1 MPAYFHANKCLFYAL
16 GNTTKNSQP
25 LFNTPLSWSL
35 KSKRANHDAWAIIG
49 PQSTR
54 LIKALFKQSDK
65 SVPATALSHPL
76 ADSAKCYPWETYSI
90 ANFSTRLLSSA
101 DGFVDYTARYG
112 SLRGDETQ
120 TVLSYLMNRV
130 PRNGSN
136 TESDTDDKVL
146 VFVAEIAHKLDLK
159 KLSVYQA
166 LALLDR
172 PLIGLSN
179 GQSRRL
185 KIAHALLLRRSLLVL
200 EEPYTGLDPPSR
212 ARLSQLLET
221 LHRSMSPNVLLL
233 LKPSD
238 SLPDYITHVLQ
249 INDDG
254 VIQSGPKDEVL
265 SVLHSDTETTPDG
278 AGLGCVQNAKVLI
291 DLKDVNISYRKT
303 PVSDFGLDELSD
315 SRFRCSTTST
325 GKSGLVK
332 DGIFKATMRIQDPG
346 KPFQTLLS
354 LVTGDHPQSYT
365 KDITLF
371 DKPRARIATTQLST
385 LIGTTSPEISSSF
398 PRSTTLTAFDV
409 VATGYMG
416 VYCFRPTR
424 DEGEKTR
431 VYQILRELA
440 PAVDPS
446 ASFTT
451 LSQSEKSCLFLARAL
466 VNRSPLLILDEPFQ
480 GMTAQDVYRSRMY
493 LQTQLGSEQAVV
505 FVTHYENEVPW
516 KIDQGRYIRLRDGF
530 VEKIH

>member
-1 MPAYFHANKCLFYAL
+1 M
-16 GNTTKNSQP
+16 
-25 LFNTPLSWSL
+25 
-35 KSKRANHDAWAIIG
+35 
-49 PQSTR
+49 
-54 LIKALFKQSDK
+54 
-65 SVPATALSHPL
+65 
-76 ADSAKCYPWETYSI
+76 
-90 ANFSTRLLSSA
+90 
-101 DGFVDYTARYG
+101 
-112 SLRGDETQ
+112 
-120 TVLSYLMNRV
+120 
-130 PRNGSN
+130 
-136 TESDTDDKVL
+136 
-146 VFVAEIAHKLDLK
+146 
-159 KLSVYQA
+159 
-166 LALLDR
+166 
-172 PLIGLSN
+172 
-179 GQSRRL
+179 
-185 KIAHALLLRRSLLVL
+185 
-200 EEPYTGLDPPSR
+200 
-212 ARLSQLLET
+212 
-221 LHRSMSPNVLLL
+221 
-233 LKPSD
+233 
-238 SLPDYITHVLQ
+238 
-249 INDDG
+249 
-254 VIQSGPKDEVL
+254 
-265 SVLHSDTETTPDG
+265 
-278 AGLGCVQNAKVLI
+278 
-291 DLKDVNISYRKT
+291 
-303 PVSDFGLDELSD
+303 
-315 SRFRCSTTST
+315 
-325 GKSGLVK
+325 
-332 DGIFKATMRIQDPG
+332 
-346 KPFQTLLS
+346 
-354 LVTGDHPQSYT
+354 TGDHPQSYT

-385 LIGTTSPEISSSF
+385 LIGATSPEISSSF

>member
-35 KSKRANHDAWAIIG
+35 ESKRANHDAWAIIG

-146 VFVAEIAHKLDLK
+146 AFVAEIAHKLDLK
-159 KLSVYQA
+159 K
-166 LALLDR
+166 LLDR

-303 PVSDFGLDELSD
+303 PVLNNIHWQVRAGERWHLQGYNAN
-315 SRFRCSTTST
+315 T
-325 GKSGLVK
+325 GSGKTYPSCVSSYS
-332 DGIFKATMRIQDPG
+332 
-346 KPFQTLLS
+346 FQTLLS

-505 FVTHYENEVPW
+505 FVTHYETEVPW